1 VSAKEWRSRTAL
13 RQAAFRTVASWNP
26 IAGSPAAALETRAA
40 LEAFGPSLMPR
51 AALHQGMATGLS
63 VLAARC
69 VGAVADAGIGVLSGG
84 SSSLRP
90 RLAAAAAIAAAG
102 GGLALARR
110 PAAGGEP
117 LAVSAA
123 RSCGWL
129 LAIGAASSA
138 AYDTATAI
146 QDRLPGLAPD
156 RRVVVRSLSSG
167 AALVLVARRRLRMRE
182 QLVPEW
188 TAEDKPA
195 GLAASGLIA
204 QGVVTAGSGL
214 ARAFIGTKDSTA
226 QFFGPGL
233 AHRAVANAVNAA
245 GWCAGGL
252 LAYGAI
258 ITYLGRANEKIEPGY
273 ATAPGSPLRSG
284 SPSSK
289 TPFAEL
295 GLQGRRYVTDVIT
308 PALIETTLGEP
319 AKAEPIR
326 TYVGFDT
333 EPLYPNGR
341 AEIALDELE
350 RTGAFGRSH
359 LVLVSPTGTG
369 WIDQTMIESAELFTR
384 GDVATCAIQYG
395 RFPSFLCTQ
404 KVPAARAQFRALLW
418 GVKERLAAVPA
429 DRRPRVLV
437 FGESLGA
444 WASSD
449 VTMRNGIAGL
459 DEYGVDRALWF
470 GLPGLA
476 AWSKTGMKEGR
487 SPLVP
492 AGTVGHFDHY
502 EQFAALSEP
511 QRDRLRVVVVD
522 HDDDPIA
529 LLSPRLAYARPGWL
543 GSERGRGVPE
553 SMGWRPVITF
563 VNLTVDA
570 MNAVHRVPGQFKSFG
585 HDYRADTARFVHAAF
600 GLPAVT
606 AEQMQ
611 AVERVLRELELD
623 RAQRISSAKRAAGST
638 RAAGARWRRSLHL
651 HHEAEPAPHSSLRA
665 K

>member
-1 VSAKEWRSRTAL
+1 
-13 RQAAFRTVASWNP
+13 
-26 IAGSPAAALETRAA
+26 
-40 LEAFGPSLMPR
+40 M
-51 AALHQGMATGLS
+51 
-63 VLAARC
+63 
-69 VGAVADAGIGVLSGG
+69 SGG

-90 RLAAAAAIAAAG
+90 RLVAAAVIAGAG

-110 PAAGGEP
+110 PAAGCEP

-129 LAIGAASSA
+129 LAIGAVSSA
-138 AYDTATAI
+138 AYDTAMAA
-146 QDRLPGLAPD
+146 QDRLPGRAPD
-156 RRVVVRSLSSG
+156 RRVVVRTLFSG
-167 AALVLVARRRLRMRE
+167 AALVLVARRRLRMSE

-195 GLAASGLIA
+195 GLAASGMIA
-204 QGVVTAGSGL
+204 QGVVAAGGGL

-226 QFFGPGL
+226 QFFGTGR
-233 AHRAVANAVNAA
+233 AHRAVANVINAA

-252 LAYGAI
+252 LAYGAV
-258 ITYLGRANEKIEPGY
+258 ITYLGRANERIEPGY
-273 ATAPGSPLRSG
+273 ATPPNSPLRSG

-289 TPFAEL
+289 APFAEL

-308 PALIETTLGEP
+308 PGLIETTLGEP
-319 AKAEPIR
+319 AMAEPIR
-326 TYVGFDT
+326 AYVGFDT

-359 LVLVSPTGTG
+359 LLLVSPTGTG
-369 WIDQTMIESAELFTR
+369 WIDQTVIESAELFTR

-395 RFPSFLCTQ
+395 RFPSFLCMQ
-404 KVPAARAQFRALLW
+404 KVPAGRAQFRALLW
-418 GVKERLAAVPA
+418 GIKERLAGVPA

-470 GLPGLA
+470 GLPGVA

-492 AGTVGHFDHY
+492 SGTVGHFDRY
-502 EQFAALSEP
+502 EQFAALRRP

-529 LLSPRLAYARPGWL
+529 VLSPRLAYARPGWL
-543 GSERGRGVPE
+543 GRERGRGVPE

-563 VNLTVDA
+563 VHVAVDA
-570 MNAVHRVPGQFKSFG
+570 MNAVHRVPGEFKSFG

-600 GLPAVT
+600 RLPAVT
-606 AEQMQ
+606 DQQMQ

-623 RAQRISSAKRAAGST
+623 RAKRISSAQRVADGT
-638 RAAGARWRRSLHL
+638 RAAGARWRRSLRQ
-651 HHEAEPAPHSSLRA
+651 HHMAEPVPRA
-665 K
+665 SPAAGITG